1 MCHYNISPFKELRND
16 RRKIDTMSKDNMVIS
31 LIIKEGK
38 KVIKNVPKM
47 ITCCPPALS
56 FLWTLVLE
64 GQMFLDL
71 MSVPSLPSCWVQYFS
86 LISPADPSLV
96 LGQGLGQ
103 PVESF
108 VQPAA
113 LGGAGWLDVPLWGQR
128 GYGVSY
134 IWKKYKC
141 NSAHD
146 YKLHSG
152 VYGAC
157 LLTFL
162 LRRACRPSFSVSSLT
177 GKALGRSCLLANTSK
192 TASFNSSSVN

>member
-1 MCHYNISPFKELRND
+1 M
-16 RRKIDTMSKDNMVIS
+16 
-31 LIIKEGK
+31 
-38 KVIKNVPKM
+38 
-47 ITCCPPALS
+47 LS
-56 FLWTLVLE
+56 
-64 GQMFLDL
+64 
-71 MSVPSLPSCWVQYFS
+71 S
-86 LISPADPSLV
+86 SLV
-96 LGQGLGQ
+96 L
-103 PVESF
+103 F
-108 VQPAA
+108 VNI
-113 LGGAGWLDVPLWGQR
+113 GAGRPN
-128 GYGVSY
+128 VSGLNVCAFPPVLLGSVFLSHLSSWSFFSSWSRPRTASWVLRTARCPGWRRLTGCATVGTKR
-134 IWKKYKC
+134 IRRELHRKKYKC